1 LLNSSV
7 WILLF
12 SGIIA
17 HLTLLTRHFG
27 WMWRL
32 EHFQYFPVALAAAA
46 VVAHD
51 RRFDIVRRATG
62 PKTSLVYAGLLA
74 MVGFLC
80 LGLLLGFPLVGW
92 LSILGFLAVLLY
104 ASYGWGGLAA
114 AWPIFLMLL
123 LTRPLPDQLV
133 QPITIGM
140 QKIASQLAS
149 GLLDMFGVMHVQQG
163 VVLSL
168 VGKSFMAEEACSG
181 IRSLFSS
188 IAAIVFFG
196 LMQRYGW
203 RRHTFNIL
211 QTIFWVIIFNAVRI
225 AAVILVED
233 RWEFSIAEGW
243 RHELFGYLI
252 FFLIFGTILS
262 TDQWIAAIFPPVEAE
277 PPAVPAHSPTQWY
290 NALSWPGSRWSV
302 LAFSL
307 AYGLLGLLSLR
318 LLSLQ
323 PVRTGFIEP
332 LVAASR
338 DQLPPE
344 MLGWKVKNFRHLVR
358 DRDDLQGKESY
369 VWEFEKQ
376 GLSAVLSLDGTF
388 DDYHYLAWCY
398 SARGWECG
406 VTNNY
411 TSVVER
417 AAGKTSGEEELTE
430 LALTKS
436 SGETGL
442 VLFTAVDK
450 YGEVVVPP
458 LKLQERS
465 VAKLIAM
472 LVNAVKFAFGQPSVQ
487 QVRLATFVPPVST
500 VQLLVIPPEPLNEA
514 GEQEVKRLF
523 LTSRDLLRRSTLF
536 EREAVGVA
544 SREVIP

>member
-1 LLNSSV
+1 LLNYSV
-7 WILLF
+7 WLLLLF
-12 SGIIA
+12 GIVA

-27 WMWRL
+27 WLWQL

-51 RRFDIVRRATG
+51 RRFDILQRATS
-62 PKTSLVYAGLLA
+62 PRNWVVYGGLLA
-74 MVGFLC
+74 MVACLC
-80 LGLLLGFPLVGW
+80 LGLLLGFPMVGW

-114 AWPIFLMLL
+114 AWPVFLMLL

-133 QPITIGM
+133 QPVTIGM
-140 QKIASQLAS
+140 QKLASSLAS
-149 GLLDMFGVMHVQQG
+149 GWLDIFQVMHVQQG

-203 RRHTFNIL
+203 RRHAFNIL
-211 QTIFWVIIFNAVRI
+211 QTIFWVVIFNAVRI

-233 RWEFSIAEGW
+233 RWDFSIAEGW
-243 RHELFGYLI
+243 RHELFGYVI

-262 TDQWIAAIFPPVEAE
+262 TDQLLGAIFPPAE
-277 PPAVPAHSPTQWY
+277 PLPPPAPDKVIPWY
-290 NALSWPGSRWSV
+290 RALVWPGSPASV
-302 LAFSL
+302 LGFSG
-307 AYGLLGLLSLR
+307 AYLLLGLLSIR
-318 LLSLQ
+318 MLSLQ

-344 MLGWKVKNFRHLVR
+344 ILGWQVKNFRHVVR

-369 VWEFEKQ
+369 VWEMEKQ
-376 GLSAVLSLDGTF
+376 GLTAVLSLDGTF
-388 DDYHYLAWCY
+388 NDYHFLAWCY

-406 VTNNY
+406 VENNY
-411 TSVVER
+411 TPLADR
-417 AAGKTSGEEELTE
+417 AAGKALGEEELTK
-430 LALTKS
+430 LALNKS

-450 YGEVVVPP
+450 YGEVVIPP
-458 LKLQERS
+458 WEFQQRS
-465 VAKLIAM
+465 FEKIIDSFWFSL
-472 LVNAVKFAFGQPSVQ
+472 KFALGQPSVQ
-487 QVRLATFVPPVST
+487 QIRFNTFVPPVST

-523 LTSRDLLRRSTLF
+523 LTSRDLLRRSSLF
-536 EREAVGVA
+536 ERPAIGVA
-544 SREVIP
+544 SWEPRR